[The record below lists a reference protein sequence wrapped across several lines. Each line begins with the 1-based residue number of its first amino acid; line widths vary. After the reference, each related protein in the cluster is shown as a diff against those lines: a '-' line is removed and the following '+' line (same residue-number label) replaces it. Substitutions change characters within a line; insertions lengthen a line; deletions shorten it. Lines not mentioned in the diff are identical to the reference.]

1 MIRQLHTSGYSAKE
15 NKNPNSRKCIT
26 PMLTAAIFTIV
37 KYGSNPSIRG

>member
-26 PMLTAAIFTIV
+26 PMLIAALFTIV
-37 KYGSNPSIRG
+37 KYGSNLSTHG